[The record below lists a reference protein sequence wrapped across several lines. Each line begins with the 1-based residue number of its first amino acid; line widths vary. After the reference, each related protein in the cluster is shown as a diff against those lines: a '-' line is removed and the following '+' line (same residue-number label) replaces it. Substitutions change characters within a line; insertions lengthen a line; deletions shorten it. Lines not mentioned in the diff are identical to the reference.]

1 MKADRIVSIIFIITA
16 VVFWS
21 QTEDL
26 QRNCSVFPR
35 LLIIFL
41 IFLSAL
47 MFVQTFFLKYERK
60 AIMTPDVLK
69 YIIISIVVVAVWVY
83 LLDILGF
90 VVSSVLCLT
99 ILTLIL
105 DLEHPTPKRL
115 LSSVTIYAVM
125 VIAFWLIFHKFLLV
139 PLPEGY
145 LM

>member
-1 MKADRIVSIIFIITA
+1 MKADRIVSIIFIVTA
-16 VVFWS
+16 FVFWS
-21 QTEDL
+21 QTGDL

-41 IFLSAL
+41 ILLSAV
-47 MFVQTFFLKYERK
+47 MFVQTFFLKYRDK
-60 AIMTPDVLK
+60 AIVTPDVLK
-69 YIIISIVVVAVWVY
+69 YIIISIVVVAVWIY

-90 VVSSVLCLT
+90 VVSSVVCLT

-105 DLEHPTPKRL
+105 DLEHPTPKRF
-115 LSSVTIYAVM
+115 LSAATIYAVM

-145 LM
+145 LI

>member
-1 MKADRIVSIIFIITA
+1 MKADRIVSIIFIVTA
-16 VVFWS
+16 LVFWS
-21 QTEDL
+21 QTGDL

-41 IFLSAL
+41 IFLSAV
-47 MFVQTFFLKYERK
+47 MFGQTFFLTYKKK
-60 AIMTPDVLK
+60 AVVTPDVLK
-69 YIIISIVVVAVWVY
+69 YIIISIIVVAVWVY

-90 VVSSVLCLT
+90 VVSSVVCLT

-105 DLEHPTPKRL
+105 DLERPTPKRF
-115 LSSVTIYAVM
+115 LSAVTIYAVM

-145 LM
+145 LI